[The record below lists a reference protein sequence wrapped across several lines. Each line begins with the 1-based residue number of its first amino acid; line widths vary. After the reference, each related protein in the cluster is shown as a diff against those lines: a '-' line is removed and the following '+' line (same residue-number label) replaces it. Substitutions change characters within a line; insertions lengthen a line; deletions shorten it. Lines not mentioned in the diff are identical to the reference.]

1 MCADSLYLVSTSP
14 VVSWFT
20 GQFAVIKMYSWVM
33 DKQFVMSTRATFVL
47 TCCWWSWLNCHTRK
61 NKLFLITSVSLNY
74 NLCERSVNLEGNWI
88 QPVLSPPG
96 NFHLSKSRP
105 SAFITKPVP
114 CFSWLLDA
122 FMLRCMCI
130 SSSLVISYYPGVST
144 VGIGIYAL
152 VRPILMQFPHFGL
165 PFHSPRVL
173 CVSDGAEHATE
184 LTAALYPTV
193 REIKAS
199 Q

>member
-1 MCADSLYLVSTSP
+1 MCADSLYPVSCRLLIHGAICCNKNVQLSY
-14 VVSWFT
+14 
-20 GQFAVIKMYSWVM
+20 GQT
-33 DKQFVMSTRATFVL
+33 FVMSARATFVL

-88 QPVLSPPG
+88 QPVLSLPG
-96 NFHLSKSRP
+96 NFHLSKCRP

-152 VRPILMQFPHFGL
+152 VRPILMQFPH
-165 PFHSPRVL
+165 
-173 CVSDGAEHATE
+173 
-184 LTAALYPTV
+184 
-193 REIKAS
+193 
-199 Q
+199 

>member
-1 MCADSLYLVSTSP
+1 
-14 VVSWFT
+14 
-20 GQFAVIKMYSWVM
+20 M

-88 QPVLSPPG
+88 QPVLSLPG

-105 SAFITKPVP
+105 SAFITKPMP

-122 FMLRCMCI
+122 FMLRCMCL
-130 SSSLVISYYPGVST
+130 SSSLVISYCPGVST
-144 VGIGIYAL
+144 VRIGIYAL
-152 VRPILMQFPHFGL
+152 VRSNSYAISSLVFTLLWFA
-165 PFHSPRVL
+165 FSRAL

-184 LTAALYPTV
+184 LTTALYPTV